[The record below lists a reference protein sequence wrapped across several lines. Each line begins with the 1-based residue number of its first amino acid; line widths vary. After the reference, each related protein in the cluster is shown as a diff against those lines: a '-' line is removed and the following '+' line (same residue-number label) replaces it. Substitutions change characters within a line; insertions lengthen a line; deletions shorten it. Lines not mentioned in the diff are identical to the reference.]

1 MPSVVDICNRALQKL
16 GASRIISLSDDTVS
30 GRACN
35 VAYESVRDRELRRH
49 PWNFAITRESLASE
63 VATPEYGY
71 DYQYPLP
78 SDCIRVLPNDQNE
91 GTYEIAYKIEG
102 RKLLSNSSGPIYLRY
117 ISKVSDTTLF
127 DTLFVEVLACAMAME
142 MCEELTQSNS
152 KRQLAA
158 EEYKALILEARRTNA
173 FEQVPIEPATD
184 TWITSRL

>member
-49 PWNFAITRESLASE
+49 PWNFAISRASLASD
-63 VATPEYGY
+63 VATPDYGY
-71 DYQYPLP
+71 DYQYTLP

-91 GTYEIAYKIEG
+91 GTYETDYKIEG

-117 ISKVSDTTLF
+117 ITRVTDTSQF
-127 DTLFVEVLACAMAME
+127 DTLFSELLSCAMAME

-173 FEQVPIEPATD
+173 FEQIPIESATD
-184 TWITSRL
+184 TWITARL